1 MTQKL
6 NPIIKD
12 YVDMKRDIEIKK
24 YKIEYNNFYVYQMDT
39 DKKISNYLPKLNPTI
54 LVYDKAKRDYDNA
67 KLEYFR
73 AKKEFMKIAPKY
85 EELRAHPNIN
95 KALRNYAKF
104 NHKPVETVSIMDLE
118 VSSAGVI
125 GWAEAYVED

>member
-1 MTQKL
+1 
-6 NPIIKD
+6 
-12 YVDMKRDIEIKK
+12 
-24 YKIEYNNFYVYQMDT
+24 MDT
-39 DKKISNYLPKLNPTI
+39 DKKISNYLPKLKPTI

-73 AKKEFMKIAPKY
+73 AKKEFMEIAPKY
-85 EELRAHPNIN
+85 EELRAHPNIS

-104 NHKPVETVSIMDLE
+104 YDKPVQTISIMDLE

-125 GWAEAYVED
+125 GWIEAFAED